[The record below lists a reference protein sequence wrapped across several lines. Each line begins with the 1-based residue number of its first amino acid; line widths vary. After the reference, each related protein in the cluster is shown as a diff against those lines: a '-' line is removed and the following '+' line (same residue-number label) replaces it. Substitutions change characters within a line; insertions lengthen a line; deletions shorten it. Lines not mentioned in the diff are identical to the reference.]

1 MWECGGCCRV
11 FNEILIHNVVSW
23 TSLILVHVNCG
34 QGQKAMEL
42 FQQMQWEGLKPDVV
56 AWNAMIFG
64 QVKCGQG
71 HKALEL
77 FKLM

>member
-1 MWECGGCCRV
+1 
-11 FNEILIHNVVSW
+11 
-23 TSLILVHVNCG
+23 
-34 QGQKAMEL
+34 MEL